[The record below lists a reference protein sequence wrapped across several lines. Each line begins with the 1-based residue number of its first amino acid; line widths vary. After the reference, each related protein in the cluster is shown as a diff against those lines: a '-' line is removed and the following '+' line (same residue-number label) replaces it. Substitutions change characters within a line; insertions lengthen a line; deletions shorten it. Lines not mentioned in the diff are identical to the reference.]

1 MAIEN
6 RNLVVGTR
14 LVASYKKQTYVC
26 MVEAAEEGEGVVFAL
41 EGGKKFKSPS
51 AAASAVM
58 NGQAA
63 NGWRF
68 WSVEG
73 EATTATTDQ
82 KAPRGRRT
90 ADSASTTTKPE
101 RRSTRSKAQPRIIRP
116 TDNQEDV
123 PEGQVRYWCDACMAS
138 FLGFQDTQP
147 EQCPNGHRID
157 DPELTSRTGLPEGAA
172 VETEA

>member
-6 RNLVVGTR
+6 RNLAVGTR

-26 MVEAAEEGEGVVFAL
+26 IVEAAEEGESVLYAL
-41 EGGKKFKSPS
+41 EDGKKFKSPS

-73 EATTATTDQ
+73 EATTPASASKAARGRTKADKAGTTATPERKRARKQ
-82 KAPRGRRT
+82 KAY
-90 ADSASTTTKPE
+90 
-101 RRSTRSKAQPRIIRP
+101 RIIRP

-138 FLGFQDTQP
+138 FLGFADAEP
-147 EQCPNGHRID
+147 SQCPNGHRID
-157 DPELTSRTGLPEGAA
+157 DPELTSGTGLPEDAA
-172 VETEA
+172 TEAEA